1 MSQNNIVL
9 KHMQSGRPI
18 NPQIAYED
26 YKIMRLASR
35 ISDLK
40 REGHTILDKTIRN
53 GKTHY
58 SEYYMD
64 VESRTLFDGHL
75 IIERARYGGLQ

>member
-18 NPQIAYED
+18 NPKIAYED

>member
-1 MSQNNIVL
+1 MSQNNTVL

>member
-1 MSQNNIVL
+1 VSQNNTVL

-26 YKIMRLASR
+26 YKIMRLAAR

>member
-1 MSQNNIVL
+1 MSQSKEILAAL
-9 KHMQSGRPI
+9 KHGDRITPI
-18 NPQIAYED
+18 DALNRFGC
-26 YKIMRLASR
+26 MRLASR

>member
-1 MSQNNIVL
+1 
-9 KHMQSGRPI
+9 
-18 NPQIAYED
+18 
-26 YKIMRLASR
+26 
-35 ISDLK
+35 LK